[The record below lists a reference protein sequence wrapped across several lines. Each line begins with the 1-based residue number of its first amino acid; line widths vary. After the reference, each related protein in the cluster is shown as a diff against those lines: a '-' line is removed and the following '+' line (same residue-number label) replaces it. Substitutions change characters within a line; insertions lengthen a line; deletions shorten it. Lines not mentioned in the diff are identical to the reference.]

1 MKEHRLNLRFHAGIA
16 ALITLAV
23 IVMACARTP
32 ASTPES
38 PANSERPQLLTR
50 GVIPEL
56 TIMRE
61 EAPSGPLPRLR
72 IQVLIDSL
80 GHADVKTLRLTGV
93 GSGAQNRAAIERWLE
108 SVTFRPAMRE
118 GRPVSAIFETTL
130 AVRIMQQRY

>member
-1 MKEHRLNLRFHAGIA
+1 MRLKLPVRHALLA
-16 ALITLAV
+16 ALAV
-23 IVMACARTP
+23 LLLACATKP
-32 ASTPES
+32 ASPPNTDDT
-38 PANSERPQLLTR
+38 AGPQLLTR
-50 GVIPEL
+50 SVVPEL

-72 IQVLIDSL
+72 IQVLVDSL
-80 GHADVKTLRLTGV
+80 GHADVKTLKLTGV

-130 AVRIMQQRY
+130 AVRIVQQRY